1 MLTKDSS
8 TDMFKQFSKGKKNE
22 AELKSCKTLN
32 TFSAPALM
40 DLIRT
45 LECLALRGDEVLLCV
60 GSKCSIVKET
70 GIEEKGKRQR
80 EEEKE
85 EGMRGPIHMCY
96 FHYILRNQRL

>member
-70 GIEEKGKRQR
+70 GIEEKGKD
-80 EEEKE
+80 KE
-85 EGMRGPIHMCY
+85 RRRRRKE
-96 FHYILRNQRL
+96 